1 MRIHGRGVEQAQI
14 GALLE
19 SARAGTGGVLV
30 VRGEPGVGKS
40 ALLADAV
47 APLLVD
53 PSVTVLRTQGIE
65 SEAPLPFAALQRLLR
80 PLMRRHADD
89 IAAPQAHALRVAFGE
104 EVHDQDGSPRGAF
117 GAGFGVCLATLNLV
131 SAAAETQPVVAV
143 IDDAHWLD
151 EASAAALLFAARRL
165 NMERVALLFGAR
177 DGDVRTF
184 DAGDLPTL
192 LLGGLDRTAVGDLLA
207 DRSGGVVSPEVSAQL
222 LAATGGNPLALVEL
236 PEVLTAGQ
244 LEGSAPLP
252 GRLPVTG
259 GVERVFAERAERLGS
274 DAQRLLLIAATDDST
289 EIAVIRAAARALGV
303 DPDALD
309 EVERSGLV
317 TVTDGVLE
325 MRHPLVRSAI
335 YTGATTVARRATHQ
349 ALADALTPDPVAAS
363 QASTAV
369 SGRADPDRRAWHRA
383 AAADEP
389 DESVV
394 ADLDEAA
401 ARAHRRG
408 AHEAAARAY
417 ERASELTTDTEGRAR
432 RLYLAARC
440 AWLTGQPV
448 RARGLSEAALV
459 HVTDPGLRADIA
471 RLRARVEWN
480 TGSVQLGHRMILQAA
495 AEVASHDPARAREM
509 AMFAAAI
516 AAFGGDSG
524 IDVRPLD
531 FANPPGPGA
540 PAREQAFADLLIGL
554 DHVVHDRWNDAAT
567 VMERLFATAEVLDAD
582 DQDLLPNLG
591 IAALHVGDDAAAS
604 EYHRRLLS
612 RARDTGAMVMVL
624 YAQTRLALTDV
635 ATGAWSSAEARCA
648 EAVAL
653 GEETGQ
659 PVLATMPKA
668 LQLLIA
674 ARRAS
679 GAYEPLLVEVE
690 AALGAQAVGILDGI
704 CRDLV
709 RWAKGLHALGSGAK
723 PTAAFHQFGQISHDI
738 TKRMA
743 GVDRV
748 ETAVAAGQDAAA
760 RLWVEDLATFADATG
775 QAWARAAAAHALAL
789 VDPDRAEEHFEAAL
803 AAHPNSGGR
812 VFDRARTH
820 LAYGEWLRRNRRRVD
835 AREQLRVALATFE
848 DLDAKS
854 WADRAAAELRAS
866 GETARK
872 RDDFEPLKLTAQELA
887 VATQVQQG
895 LSNREVAAQLFLSP
909 RTVDFHLRNVFA
921 KTGVTSRVELAQLA
935 LT

>member
-1 MRIHGRGVEQAQI
+1 MRIHGRGIEQAQI

-53 PSVTVLRTQGIE
+53 SSVTVLHTQGIE

-104 EVHDQDGSPRGAF
+104 VHDQDVSPDAADGDRFRVFLG
-117 GAGFGVCLATLNLV
+117 TLNLF
-131 SAAAETQPVVAV
+131 SAAADTQPVVAV

-184 DAGDLPTL
+184 DAGDLPAL
-192 LLGGLDRTAVGDLLA
+192 RLSGLDRTAVGDLLA
-207 DRSGGVVSPEVSAQL
+207 DRSGGLVSPEVSAQL

-259 GVERVFAERAERLGS
+259 GVERVFAERAGRLGP

-335 YTGATTVARRATHQ
+335 YTGATTVARRAAHQ
-349 ALADALTPDPVAAS
+349 ALADALTPNPDDAS
-363 QASTAV
+363 QTAAAV

-440 AWLTGQPV
+440 AWLTGHPS
-448 RARGLSEAALV
+448 GL
-459 HVTDPGLRADIA
+459 
-471 RLRARVEWN
+471 
-480 TGSVQLGHRMILQAA
+480 
-495 AEVASHDPARAREM
+495 
-509 AMFAAAI
+509 
-516 AAFGGDSG
+516 
-524 IDVRPLD
+524 
-531 FANPPGPGA
+531 
-540 PAREQAFADLLIGL
+540 
-554 DHVVHDRWNDAAT
+554 
-567 VMERLFATAEVLDAD
+567 
-582 DQDLLPNLG
+582 
-591 IAALHVGDDAAAS
+591 AAS
-604 EYHRRLLS
+604 
-612 RARDTGAMVMVL
+612 
-624 YAQTRLALTDV
+624 
-635 ATGAWSSAEARCA
+635 
-648 EAVAL
+648 
-653 GEETGQ
+653 
-659 PVLATMPKA
+659 
-668 LQLLIA
+668 
-674 ARRAS
+674 ARRHSPTSPTPGYAPTSPDSEPGWS
-679 GAYEPLLVEVE
+679 G
-690 AALGAQAVGILDGI
+690 
-704 CRDLV
+704 
-709 RWAKGLHALGSGAK
+709 
-723 PTAAFHQFGQISHDI
+723 T
-738 TKRMA
+738 
-743 GVDRV
+743 
-748 ETAVAAGQDAAA
+748 
-760 RLWVEDLATFADATG
+760 
-775 QAWARAAAAHALAL
+775 
-789 VDPDRAEEHFEAAL
+789 PDRY
-803 AAHPNSGGR
+803 SSDIG
-812 VFDRARTH
+812 
-820 LAYGEWLRRNRRRVD
+820 
-835 AREQLRVALATFE
+835 
-848 DLDAKS
+848 
-854 WADRAAAELRAS
+854 
-866 GETARK
+866 
-872 RDDFEPLKLTAQELA
+872 
-887 VATQVQQG
+887 
-895 LSNREVAAQLFLSP
+895 
-909 RTVDFHLRNVFA
+909 
-921 KTGVTSRVELAQLA
+921 
-935 LT
+935 